1 MTAAVGLA
9 VGFAML
15 VWYFT
20 TGIILFL
27 DGLPTHTF
35 RRSMAGASAILVA
48 ALIVLRSSAFDAS
61 TSGAFAAFSTAIIVW
76 GWLEMSFLMGFI
88 TGPQRQ
94 PYFGVRGG
102 WRHFRQATR
111 AIIYNEIGIL
121 CAAALLVL
129 LTWHAPNHIALWTF
143 LVLWGM
149 RLSAKLNLFFGV
161 PNTGEQFLPEH
172 LQYLKTYFNKRRL
185 NLLFPVSILA
195 STIALVVLV
204 QRLVAAEDA
213 FRVTGLALIS
223 CLLALAILEHWFM
236 VLPIPTEK
244 LWNWG
249 LRTAKSRSNGPTTN
263 RLAGRSAGGAAGL
276 DAPRIIVKTP

>member
-1 MTAAVGLA
+1 MTGTIGVA

-15 VWYFT
+15 VWWFT

-27 DGLPTHTF
+27 DGLPTSTF
-35 RRSMAGASAILVA
+35 RRSMAGATVLTIG
-48 ALIVLRSSAFDAS
+48 ALLVLRASAFDAS
-61 TSGAFAAFSTAIIVW
+61 SGGAFAAFSSAIVVW

-94 PYFGVRGG
+94 TYLGVRGG
-102 WRHFRQATR
+102 WRHFRQASR
-111 AIIYNEIGIL
+111 AIIHNELAIL
-121 CAAALLVL
+121 GAAALIGW
-129 LTWHAPNHIALWTF
+129 LTWGTANHVALWTF

-161 PNTGEQFLPEH
+161 PNTGEQFLPAH
-172 LQYLKTYFNKRRL
+172 LQYLKSYFNKRRM
-185 NLLFPVSILA
+185 NLLFPVSILG
-195 STIALVVLV
+195 STVALVVLV
-204 QRLVAAEDA
+204 QKLLAAEDA
-213 FRVTGLALIS
+213 FQITGLALVS

-249 LRTAKSRSNGPTTN
+249 LRGASRRADQSPSGIP
-263 RLAGRSAGGAAGL
+263 
-276 DAPRIIVKTP
+276 APRIVVKAP